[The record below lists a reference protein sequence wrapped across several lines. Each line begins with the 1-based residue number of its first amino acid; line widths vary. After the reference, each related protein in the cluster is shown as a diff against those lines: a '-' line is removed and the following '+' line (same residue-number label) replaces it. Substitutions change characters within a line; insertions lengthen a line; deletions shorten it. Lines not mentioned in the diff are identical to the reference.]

1 VARAAWQGSL
11 AAYSGALRRF
21 ELIAKLVIELSI
33 SGLVIGLAYR
43 HWGGWDSGS
52 GGCLGE

>member
-11 AAYSGALRRF
+11 AVYSGAFRRF
-21 ELIAKLVIELSI
+21 ELLAKLVIELSI

-43 HWGGWDSGS
+43 HGGWDSGS
-52 GGCLGE
+52 EGCLGQ